1 MNEIDLRVIAE
12 NVRLL
17 REIAK
22 TQGKRLTVWER
33 VKILFGIK
41 EVKSKN
47 E

>member
-1 MNEIDLRVIAE
+1 VNEIDLRNIAE

-22 TQGKRLTVWER
+22 TQEKRLSVWER
-33 VKILFGIK
+33 VKILFGIREGK
-41 EVKSKN
+41 GKN